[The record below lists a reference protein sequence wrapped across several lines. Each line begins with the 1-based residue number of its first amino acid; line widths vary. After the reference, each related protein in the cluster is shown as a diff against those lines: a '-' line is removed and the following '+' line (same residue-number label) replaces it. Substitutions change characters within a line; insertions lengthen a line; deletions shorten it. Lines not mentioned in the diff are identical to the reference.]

1 MSPEERQ
8 LLAGMFER
16 IKANSAGPRDQE
28 AEAFIND
35 QIKTQPSAPYL
46 LAQTVIVQDFAL
58 QAANQKLQQLEAR
71 VHELES
77 APKPSTS
84 FLGSLLGGGAPP
96 APPPR
101 PAPPPAYGQPQGGPW
116 GAAPPPPPGYAPQ
129 QGGYTQPGFA
139 PQGAPGVAPAAP
151 SGFLK
156 GALGAAAGVAGGVL
170 LADGIRGLFHGG
182 GGIGSGLGIDSGFQH
197 TGLGGETIVNNYY
210 GDPSGA
216 GTQDAGY
223 DAADDDDSAGAQ
235 DADYEPDDGYDSGG
249 DGGFDV

>member
-16 IKANSAGPRDQE
+16 IKANSGAPRDQE

-35 QIKTQPSAPYL
+35 QIKAQPSAPYL

-58 QAANQKLQQLEAR
+58 QSANQKLQQLEAR

-84 FLGSLLGGGAPP
+84 FLGGLLGGGAQP
-96 APPPR
+96 APPPPR

-129 QGGYTQPGFA
+129 QGGYAQPGFA
-139 PQGAPGVAPAAP
+139 PQGAPAA
-151 SGFLK
+151 SGGFLK

-170 LADGIRGLFHGG
+170 LADSIRGLFHG
-182 GGIGSGLGIDSGFQH
+182 GGIGSGLGIDSGFQRSGFGQGDE
-197 TGLGGETIVNNYY
+197 TTIVNNYY
-210 GDPSGA
+210 GDASGP
-216 GTQDAGY
+216 GTQDADYG
-223 DAADDDDSAGAQ
+223 AADDDDSAGPQ